1 MKTESKIYGERKDWC
16 FRVYYRACVLL
27 LRAVC
32 VLLEGLGQRGI
43 YKGFVEACG
52 TPKQNLEQLCHVH
65 R

>member
-1 MKTESKIYGERKDWC
+1 
-16 FRVYYRACVLL
+16 VLL
-27 LRAVC
+27 LSAVC